1 MSTKPTVTRPKS
13 LKAKLQPEVD
23 LGFHWGRFNSVCLA
37 TGVLMLAAG
46 YNSLSR
52 GSITLAPLLLVIGY
66 CVFIPG
72 SFLVR
77 GGGSEP
83 GE

>member
-13 LKAKLQPEVD
+13 LKAKMQPEVD
-23 LGFHWGRFNSVCLA
+23 LGFRWGLFNSLC
-37 TGVLMLAAG
+37 LAAG
-46 YNSLSR
+46 IVLLVAGYFSLAK

-77 GGGSEP
+77 VGGTEP